1 MSYVDQI
8 IKYLSGDLSQEE
20 SGSFEKEL
28 ETNDELKEVFEE
40 YSAAFQLIRN
50 QLQERDQMA
59 FKKKLE
65 EAMRDD
71 APLEIPRKPMRR
83 LWYLPPAIACILAL
97 ILVIIVMQ
105 PGNERVLARYHHP
118 ETDPL
123 VLAYYQQTRGET
135 EPGITQ
141 YRRGNYERAMDLL
154 SLRVSHE
161 KENKMALLYYLLS
174 AMELDQQ
181 HVVLDLLR
189 LEHKFPL
196 DLLDQSLYWYSS
208 LALIK
213 SDRREEALKR
223 LHPLTEQEG
232 AYQSDAIKLEKV
244 LLK

>member
-20 SGSFEKEL
+20 SRSFEKDL
-28 ETNDELKEVFEE
+28 ETNDELRETFEE

-50 QLQERDQMA
+50 QLQKQDQKA
-59 FKKKLE
+59 FKAKLE
-65 EAMRDD
+65 EAMGHDV
-71 APLEIPRKPMRR
+71 PLEVPRKPMRR
-83 LWYLPPAIACILAL
+83 LWYLPPAIACFLAV
-97 ILVIIVMQ
+97 ILVISIMR
-105 PGNERVLARYHHP
+105 PGNERVLSRYHHP

-141 YRRGNYERAMDLL
+141 YRQGNYARAMDLL
-154 SLRVSHE
+154 SLRVTE
-161 KENKMALLYYLLS
+161 EQENKLVLLYYLLS
-174 AMELDQQ
+174 AMELNQQ
-181 HVVLDLLR
+181 QEVLDLVR
-189 LEHKFPL
+189 LEHTFPM
-196 DLLDQSLYWYSS
+196 DLLDQSLSWYSS

-223 LHPLTEQEG
+223 LHPLTEQDG